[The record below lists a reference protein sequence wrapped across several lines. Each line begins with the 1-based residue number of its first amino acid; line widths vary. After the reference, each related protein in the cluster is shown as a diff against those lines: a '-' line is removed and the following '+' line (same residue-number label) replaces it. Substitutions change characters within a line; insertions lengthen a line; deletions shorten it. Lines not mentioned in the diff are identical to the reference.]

1 MPRDHVQPLHVF
13 MRDQGEILA
22 TRALGREAAEHL
34 RRIADDPGDVILDF
48 DRVQAATPPFLQEL
62 VEAVHGLIMREHE
75 TGRIVLFANMN
86 EDVAET
92 MSYVVAKRKLM
103 VAYRQ
108 GDRVDLLEGKPHL
121 VETLETA
128 QRLKSF
134 TAPQLADKLNIQKD
148 AATQRLK
155 KLLEIGAVVREI
167 DSSAKQG
174 VRHVYRAASSEL
186 VGSR

>member
-1 MPRDHVQPLHVF
+1 MPSDHLTPLHVF
-13 MRDQGEILA
+13 MYDQGEILA
-22 TRALGREAAEHL
+22 TRSLGRQAADHL
-34 RRIADDPGDVILDF
+34 RTVADHPGDVILDF

-62 VEAVHGLIMREHE
+62 VDTVHALITRERE

-86 EDVAET
+86 EDIAET
-92 MSYVVAKRKLM
+92 MSYVVAKRKLSI
-103 VAYRQ
+103 AYRQ
-108 GDRVDLLEGKPHL
+108 GNRVDLLEGKRHL
-121 VETLETA
+121 IETLETA

-134 TAPQLADKLNIQKD
+134 TAPQLADQLKIQSD

-155 KLLEIGAVVREI
+155 KLLETGAVVREV

-174 VRHVYRAASSEL
+174 VRHLYRAASPEL